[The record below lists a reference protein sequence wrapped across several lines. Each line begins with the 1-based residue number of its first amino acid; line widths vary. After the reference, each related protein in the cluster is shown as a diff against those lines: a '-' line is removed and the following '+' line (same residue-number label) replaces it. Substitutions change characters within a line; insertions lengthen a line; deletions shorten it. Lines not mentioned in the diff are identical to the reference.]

1 MRVALSDTLARMWS
15 HGLVHTATITGLV
28 HSLIA
33 EAVGTRTTHVQYLP
47 DGGAVLLFD
56 SPLAALSVA
65 LEIYR
70 AVQEFNAD
78 MTDQVEWHIRL
89 AGIAVIHMADNYVI
103 GPALFGPAVQIAAN
117 VSWAAV
123 TGTLGGRVD
132 VSAPAVW
139 TEPAKTKANVHS
151 SRSTDSGGLSRSSS
165 ISDLAVAGGTPTPEA
180 AHGNEG
186 KAQGPV
192 LVDKEVLADAAVVEA
207 MAEGGPLAA
216 VTSSSRPGDQVAFGE
231 FGVAVVVTGR
241 LAKDERYVTR
251 KWMTD
256 YESAGLAPAFVR
268 QALTRINMTPAKL
281 STVDMKL
288 RYEFSKFRTIVT
300 CTVPVNCTLSAADA
314 EQMRATRLAAEPI
327 FTRLM
332 EGNNGAVTPHSL
344 TACFN
349 EPGDALHAAH
359 ELALLLNAANVDH
372 SGIAVHSGEVI
383 ESEQIFF
390 GEPVLVSLQLA
401 ALYHSSQSITV
412 TTKAYDSVAATRLK
426 TFRRR
431 KMAVVSTHLGVREVD
446 CFIIPL
452 IS

>member
-1 MRVALSDTLARMWS
+1 MWS

-151 SRSTDSGGLSRSSS
+151 SRSTDSGASVERRRALFVRDSDRASADARVDGVRPSASAMPEDAPSAKRPTVAALPSSPS
-165 ISDLAVAGGTPTPEA
+165 VGGCAWTEEEQPMARRRTQTRKS
-180 AHGNEG
+180 GKGKRNG
-186 KAQGPV
+186 KAGAGSQG
-192 LVDKEVLADAAVVEA
+192 K
-207 MAEGGPLAA
+207 
-216 VTSSSRPGDQVAFGE
+216 R
-231 FGVAVVVTGR
+231 
-241 LAKDERYVTR
+241 
-251 KWMTD
+251 
-256 YESAGLAPAFVR
+256 
-268 QALTRINMTPAKL
+268 
-281 STVDMKL
+281 
-288 RYEFSKFRTIVT
+288 
-300 CTVPVNCTLSAADA
+300 
-314 EQMRATRLAAEPI
+314 
-327 FTRLM
+327 
-332 EGNNGAVTPHSL
+332 
-344 TACFN
+344 
-349 EPGDALHAAH
+349 
-359 ELALLLNAANVDH
+359 
-372 SGIAVHSGEVI
+372 
-383 ESEQIFF
+383 
-390 GEPVLVSLQLA
+390 
-401 ALYHSSQSITV
+401 
-412 TTKAYDSVAATRLK
+412 
-426 TFRRR
+426 
-431 KMAVVSTHLGVREVD
+431 
-446 CFIIPL
+446 
-452 IS
+452 